1 MKRTEL
7 LIPVGNM
14 ECLHAAIHNGAD
26 AVYLGG
32 KKFGARAY
40 SNNFNEEE
48 MIKAI
53 KLCHLYNVKIYV
65 TVNTM
70 IYNEEIEEVIKYLNF
85 LYSNNVD
92 AVIMQD
98 NGLIEL
104 TRSLIPNLEIHV
116 STQAHNHNEAAISHY
131 KEIGCT
137 RVVFDRESS
146 LESIISI
153 KTPIEKEVFVYG
165 ALCICY
171 SGNCLFSA
179 LNGGRSANRGMC
191 VGSCRLPYKLLKNNK
206 ETSSGFLLS
215 TKDLN
220 TLKNLKE
227 LLDNEI
233 DSLKIEGRMKSKE
246 YVAVVTQTYR
256 KLIDNYYN
264 NQEMVLTKTDQEKL
278 LKTYNREFTKG
289 YLFNEENIINNKTSN
304 HQGIKIG
311 TVVGVNNK
319 RITIKLDKE
328 LSQNDAIRFD
338 KPNKGMYV
346 NSLYNQ
352 KGLLVSNIPENNIC
366 QVDNKERIMIKDL
379 LGSDVLKTIDTKLNQ
394 ELNNIELKRIPIN
407 ISFEATIGKES
418 LLTISD
424 GKNQTEIKGNIVEKA
439 SNSPISKERIE
450 EQLVKLGST
459 PFKKNI
465 IKINI
470 DNDIFINIKEINEL
484 RRKATEELIKIREG
498 KEKTSTYLEIPNI
511 PTKTNIKPEISILVR
526 TEDQLNIALRNNI
539 QRIYTP
545 SKELYEKY
553 KNKGNIYLRLDRV
566 IEHHKEYNNENLLC
580 TEFGSIIKYNKN
592 NNIVSDYYLNAA
604 NDFTINKFKKYNVKN
619 ITLSIELSI
628 EQLIKI
634 KNKDICEVIVYGL
647 PENMIIKNNIFDIKN
662 ETTYLVD
669 SKNNKYPITYDNFT
683 HIFNHEPINI
693 IDKIS
698 KLKGF
703 KSYRI
708 ELFEENIAQTQ
719 TIINK
724 VKNML

>member
-104 TRSLIPNLEIHV
+104 IRSLIPNLEIHV

-227 LLDNEI
+227 LLDNKI

-289 YLFNEENIINNKTSN
+289 YLFNEENIINSKTSN

-407 ISFEATIGKES
+407 ISFEATIGKEL

-545 SKELYEKY
+545 SNELYEKY

>member
-227 LLDNEI
+227 LLDNKI

-289 YLFNEENIINNKTSN
+289 YLFNEENIINSKTSN

-592 NNIVSDYYLNAA
+592 NNIVSDYYLNAV

>member
-289 YLFNEENIINNKTSN
+289 YLFNEENIINSKTSN

-484 RRKATEELIKIREG
+484 RRKATEELIKTREG

-511 PTKTNIKPEISILVR
+511 PAKTNIKPEISILVR

-604 NDFTINKFKKYNVKN
+604 NDFTITKFKKYNVKN